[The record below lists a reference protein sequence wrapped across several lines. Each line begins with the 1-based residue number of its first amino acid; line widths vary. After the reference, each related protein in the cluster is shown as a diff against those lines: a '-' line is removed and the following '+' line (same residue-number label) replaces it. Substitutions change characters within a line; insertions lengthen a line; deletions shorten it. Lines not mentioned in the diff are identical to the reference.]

1 MNPVD
6 SYVLQEG
13 DEVLVIAEDDDSY
26 APGLLRSEGKSAEEF
41 NHSKV
46 SREDSLL
53 WLAARYGR
61 YDNGNLA
68 LSQQSS
74 QNMAG
79 MAMCIDSGIRSL
91 LSPWFRVVDV
101 Q

>member
-1 MNPVD
+1 MNAA
-6 SYVLQEG
+6 G
-13 DEVLVIAEDDDSY
+13 
-26 APGLLRSEGKSAEEF
+26 SEGKLAEEF
-41 NHSKV
+41 NHPKV

-79 MAMCIDSGIRSL
+79 MAMCKDSGGRRDCHFPIPNSHC
-91 LSPWFRVVDV
+91 SACKCHF
-101 Q
+101 